1 MTKEELTTKLEELK
15 TRLTQVKLSIKAG
28 QEKNT
33 NAHKKI
39 KKEIAQ
45 LLTKKQSL

>member
-1 MTKEELTTKLEELK
+1 MTKEELQTKLEELK
-15 TRLTQVKLSIKAG
+15 TTLTQVRLSIKAG
-28 QEKNT
+28 QEKNS